1 MRTIAAALIAVTVIL
16 GLVSTAGAFD
26 PQAFWEER
34 DRNLP

>member
-16 GLVSTAGAFD
+16 GLVNAAGAFD
-26 PQAFWEER
+26 PMTFWEER